1 MGKQVVLS
9 ELREIPLLL
18 FLWKW
23 KVSTTAALI
32 KKFFPNCKEK
42 TAYNRILAL
51 RHAGL
56 IQVRSD
62 CGGQKFICAL
72 DEKGFDHIRTKL
84 PFIGEDGFKS
94 EHMGHDLLVAAFQ
107 MGNWLLESP
116 QGIEFFSEQ
125 QLRRTK
131 EEYYPAWV
139 PKSATHRPDGYT
151 RLTLAGKSTTV
162 AIEVELSHKSDA
174 EYLRIAEHY
183 DLFRTVARVLWLVPR
198 RATAHTLHAK
208 MKAET
213 RRQPFPHDFVVFEE
227 FQNRGW
233 DARIIVGPDEGK
245 SLSDFYSEV
254 CPKSGGLLPDSCL
267 AQALLDLRKSPHV
280 AITYRG
286 YELGD
291 FPT

>member
-1 MGKQVVLS
+1 MGNQVVLS

-23 KVSTTAALI
+23 KVSTTAAII
-32 KKFFPNCKEK
+32 KKFFPNCKGK

-51 RHAGL
+51 RQAGL

-72 DEKGFDHIRTKL
+72 DQKGFDHIRTKL
-84 PFIGEDGFKS
+84 PHADMKAFKS
-94 EHMGHDLLVAAFQ
+94 EHMGHDLLVAAFH
-107 MGNWLLESP
+107 MGNWLLNTP
-116 QGIEFFSEQ
+116 QGVDFFSEQ
-125 QLRRTK
+125 QLRHTRD
-131 EEYYPAWV
+131 EHYPSWV

-151 RLTLAGKSTTV
+151 RLIMANQPVTV
-162 AIEVELSHKSDA
+162 AIEVELSHKTDA

-183 DLFRTVARVLWLVPR
+183 DLFRTVARVFWLVPR
-198 RATAHTLHAK
+198 KATAHTLHSK
-208 MKAET
+208 MKAAT
-213 RRQPFPHDFVVFEE
+213 RRQPFPHNFVVFEE
-227 FQNRGW
+227 FQTRGW
-233 DARIIVGPDEGK
+233 DSQIIIGPDEGK
-245 SLSDFYSEV
+245 TLSDFYSEV
-254 CPKSGGLLPDSCL
+254 CQQSARLPPDSCL
-267 AQALLDLRKSPHV
+267 AHALLDLRKCPHI